1 MKTGNL
7 PAPFAFDNSYARLP
21 GHFFARV
28 DPTPVSAPK
37 LIALNPVLCAELGL
51 APESLASTAALFF
64 SGNALPEGA
73 VPIAQAYAGH
83 QFGGFVAQL
92 GDGRALLL
100 GEVLD
105 TNGCRRDVQ
114 LKGAGPTP
122 FSRRGDGRAALG
134 PVLREYLVSE
144 AMQALGIPTTRSL
157 AAVATGDPVYREE
170 TLPGAVL
177 TRVASSHVR
186 VGTFEY
192 FAARDDRNAVETLA
206 RYVMER
212 HYPEALASERPFL
225 ALLEGVCLR
234 QAALVARWMQV
245 GFIHGV
251 MNTDNMSVSG
261 ETIDYGPCA
270 FLDAYHPEKVFS
282 AIDRGGRYAFG
293 NQARVAQWNLARF
306 AETLLPLLDPDPAKA
321 LETASAVIHGVPEI
335 YQKEWISG
343 MRKKIGLWIELEEDP
358 ALVESLLEAMHA
370 GEADFTLTFRR
381 LCEAAGDPKRDAAVR
396 ELFRDP
402 DLYDTW
408 ASRWRA
414 RLALEKLAPEM
425 RAEEMRR
432 VNPALIP
439 RNHRV
444 EEAIAA
450 ARDGDLRPFETLH
463 RALSRPFAED
473 VEFAHLANAPLPGER
488 VLRTFCGT

>member
-1 MKTGNL
+1 MNLGTL
-7 PAPFAFDNSYARLP
+7 PAPFTFDNSYARLP

-28 DPTPVSAPK
+28 NPTPVSAPK

-51 APESLASTAALFF
+51 SPESLASNAALLF

-73 VPIAQAYAGH
+73 ASIAQAYAGH
-83 QFGGFVAQL
+83 QFGGFVPQL
-92 GDGRALLL
+92 GDGRAILL

-105 TNGCRRDVQ
+105 ANGCRRDVQ

-134 PVLREYLVSE
+134 PVLREYLLSE

-157 AAVATGDPVYREE
+157 AVVLTGDPVYRDE

-177 TRVASSHVR
+177 TRVAASHVR

-192 FAARDDRNAVETLA
+192 FAARDDREGVETLA
-206 RYVMER
+206 RHVIER
-212 HYPEALASERPFL
+212 HYPEALASDRPFL
-225 ALLEGVCLR
+225 ALLQGVCLR

-270 FLDAYHPEKVFS
+270 FLDAYDPEKVFS

-306 AETLLPLLDPDPAKA
+306 AETLLPLLDPDPTKA
-321 LETASAVIHGVPEI
+321 LELASAAVHKVPVLF
-335 YQKEWISG
+335 QTEWLSG
-343 MRKKIGLWIELEEDP
+343 MRKKIGLWLELDHDLP
-358 ALVESLLEAMHA
+358 LVESLLEAMHA

-381 LCEAAGDPKRDAAVR
+381 LCDVAEDPSRDAPVR

-402 DLYDTW
+402 ELYDGW

-414 RLALEKLAPEM
+414 RLGSETLAPELRKEKM
-425 RAEEMRR
+425 RL
-432 VNPALIP
+432 VNPAVIP

-444 EEAIAA
+444 EEAIAS
-450 ARDGDLRPFETLH
+450 AREGDLRPFESLH
-463 RALSRPFAED
+463 RALCHPFVDAA
-473 VEFAHLANAPLPGER
+473 EFAHLANAPLPRER

>member
-1 MKTGNL
+1 MNPEAL
-7 PAPFAFDNSYARLP
+7 PQPLAFDNSYARLP
-21 GHFFARV
+21 NHFFRRV

-37 LIALNPVLCAELGL
+37 LIALNSELCAELGL
-51 APESLASTAALFF
+51 SAESLASCAETFF
-64 SGNALPEGA
+64 SGNALPVGA
-73 VPIAQAYAGH
+73 ASIAQVYAGH
-83 QFGGFVAQL
+83 QFGGFVPQL
-92 GDGRALLL
+92 GDGRAILL

-105 TNGCRRDVQ
+105 AKGHRRDIQ

-134 PVLREYLVSE
+134 PVLREYIVSE
-144 AMQALGIPTTRSL
+144 AMHALGIPTTRSL
-157 AAVATGDPVYREE
+157 AAVATGEPVYREE

-177 TRVASSHVR
+177 TRVAASHVR

-192 FAARDDRNAVETLA
+192 FAAREDREGVETLA
-206 RYVMER
+206 RHVMER
-212 HYPEALASERPFL
+212 HYSEALAAERPFV

-270 FLDAYHPEKVFS
+270 FLDAYDPEKVFS

-306 AETLLPLLDPDPAKA
+306 AETLLPLLDPDPAKS
-321 LETASAVIHGVPEI
+321 LELASAVVHQMPEI
-335 YQKEWISG
+335 FQKKWLSG
-343 MRKKIGLWIELEEDP
+343 MRKKIGLWEERDEDLS
-358 ALVESLLEAMHA
+358 LVEGLLKAMHA
-370 GEADFTLTFRR
+370 GEADFTLTFRK
-381 LCEAAGDPKRDAAVR
+381 LCDAARDSAGDAAVA

-402 DLYDTW
+402 APFKTW
-408 ASRWRA
+408 AVRWRA
-414 RLALEKLAPEM
+414 RLDVEKIGPQLRSERM
-425 RAEEMRR
+425 RA
-432 VNPALIP
+432 VNPAMIP

-444 EEAIAA
+444 EEVIAA
-450 ARDGDLRPFETLH
+450 AR
-463 RALSRPFAED
+463 AED
-473 VEFAHLANAPLPGER
+473 FLPFDTLLRGLRQPYEESLEFAHLFRAPLPNER
-488 VLRTFCGT
+488 VSRTFCGT